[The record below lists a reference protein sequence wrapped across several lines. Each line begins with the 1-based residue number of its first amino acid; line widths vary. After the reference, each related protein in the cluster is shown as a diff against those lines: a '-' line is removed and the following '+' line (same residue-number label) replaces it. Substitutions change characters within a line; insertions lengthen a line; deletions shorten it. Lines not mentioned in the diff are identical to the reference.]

1 MSEPQLKILCAGLSW
16 PPETFLTGLIKGLA
30 DAGAEVTI
38 ACKRKPDDDWLSHP
52 RLRWLYTPDWQ
63 SMLPARSLRLG
74 WMMCRALARAPK
86 DIRLFTPSIKMVHG
100 RVARLRMWNLL
111 LPFAGYRWDVIYF
124 PWNFAAFNF
133 LPLFDLNCPV
143 VISCRGSQI
152 NVTSVASPDSIRPAI
167 AAALRATF
175 QRAAAIHCV
184 SAAIKLEAQRY
195 GLDPGKARVIHP
207 AVDVNFFF
215 PSEPSGSRNGT
226 FRIVTTGSLVWVKGY
241 EYALQSIRHLV
252 DRGIAVEF
260 HLIGDGP
267 ERQRILYTIHDLG
280 LEGRVH
286 LHGRLKPN
294 DVREQ
299 LRMSDAFLLSSLSEG
314 ISNAVLE
321 AMACGLPVVTTDCGG
336 MREAVT
342 DGKEG
347 LVVPVRDPMEIS
359 LALEKLAS
367 NPHLRRQMGQQGR
380 TTVVSMFDLKSQIT
394 RFSDLYKA
402 VSEGYSKQVTD

>member
-1 MSEPQLKILCAGLSW
+1 MSEQQLKILCAGISW
-16 PPETFLTGLIKGLA
+16 PVETFLAGLLKGLA
-30 DAGAEVTI
+30 DTGAEVTI

-52 RLRWLYTPDWQ
+52 RLHWLYTPDWQ
-63 SMLPARSLRLG
+63 SMLPRRCLRFG
-74 WMMCRALARAPK
+74 WMMGRALVRAPG
-86 DIRLFTPSIKMVHG
+86 DLRLFRSYIKTVQS
-100 RVARLRMWNLL
+100 RVERLRMWYQL

-143 VISCRGSQI
+143 VVSCRGSQI
-152 NVTSVASPDSIRPAI
+152 NISSVASPESIRAVI
-167 AAALRATF
+167 ADGLRATF

-184 SAAIKLEAQRY
+184 SEAIQLEALRY
-195 GLDPGKARVIHP
+195 GLDPEKARVIHP
-207 AVDVNFFF
+207 AVDVDFFS

-226 FRIVTTGSLVWVKGY
+226 FRVVTTGSLVWVKGY
-241 EYALQSIRHLV
+241 EYALQSIRHLL

-260 HLIGDGP
+260 DLIGDGP
-267 ERQRILYTIHDLG
+267 ERQRILYTIQDLG
-280 LEGRVH
+280 LEGLVH

-294 DVREQ
+294 EVREQ

-342 DGKEG
+342 DGKDG
-347 LVVPVRDPMEIS
+347 FVVPVRDPMEIS
-359 LALEKLAS
+359 VALEKLAL
-367 NPHLRRQMGQQGR
+367 NPYLRRQMGQHGR
-380 TTVVSMFDLKSQIT
+380 ATVASMFDLKSQIS
-394 RFSDLYKA
+394 RFSDLYTA
-402 VSEGYSKQVTD
+402 VSEGYLKQVTA

>member
-1 MSEPQLKILCAGLSW
+1 MSEPPLKILCAGLSW
-16 PPETFLTGLIKGLA
+16 PLETFLTRLVVGLA

-38 ACKRKPDDDWLSHP
+38 ACKRQPDDDWLIHP
-52 RLRWLYTPDWQ
+52 RLHWLYTPDWQ
-63 SMLPARSLRLG
+63 SKLPARLLRFG
-74 WMMCRALARAPK
+74 WMMGRALARAPG
-86 DIRLFTPSIKMVHG
+86 DIRLFASYIQVMPN
-100 RVARLRMWNLL
+100 RLERLRMWHQL

-124 PWNFAAFNF
+124 PWNFAALNL

-152 NVTSVASPDSIRPAI
+152 NVSSVASPDSVRPAI
-167 AAALRATF
+167 AEGLRSTF

-184 SAAIKLEAQRY
+184 SEAIKLEAVRY

-207 AVDVNFFF
+207 AVDMDFFF
-215 PSEPSGSRNGT
+215 PSAPSGSHSDT
-226 FRIVTTGSLVWVKGY
+226 FRVVTTGSLVWVKGY

-252 DRGIAVEF
+252 DRGIDVEF

-267 ERQRILYTIHDLG
+267 ERQRILYTINDLG
-280 LEGRVH
+280 LEERVH
-286 LHGRLKPN
+286 LHGRLKP
-294 DVREQ
+294 DEVREQ

-347 LVVPVRDPMEIS
+347 FVVPVRDPMEIS
-359 LALEKLAS
+359 TALEKLAS
-367 NPHLRRQMGQQGR
+367 NPYLRRQMGEHGR
-380 TTVVSMFDLKSQIT
+380 RTVASMFDLKSQID
-394 RFSDLYKA
+394 RFSDLCRV
-402 VSEGYSKQVTD
+402 VSEGYLKHIAA

>member
-30 DAGAEVTI
+30 DAGVEVTI

-52 RLRWLYTPDWQ
+52 RVHWLYTPDWQ
-63 SMLPARSLRLG
+63 SILPARSLRLG
-74 WMMCRALARAPK
+74 WMMCRALACAPG
-86 DIRLFTPSIKMVHG
+86 DIRLFTPSIKMVQG
-100 RVARLRMWNLL
+100 RVARLRMWYQL

-143 VISCRGSQI
+143 VVSCRGSQI

-167 AAALRATF
+167 AAGLRATF

-184 SAAIKLEAQRY
+184 SEAIKLEAMRY
-195 GLDPGKARVIHP
+195 GLDPGKARVIRP
-207 AVDVNFFF
+207 AVDLDLFL
-215 PSEPSGSRNGT
+215 PSEPCGSHNGT
-226 FRIVTTGSLVWVKGY
+226 FHVVTTGSLVWVKGY

-252 DRGIAVEF
+252 DRGIAAEF

-267 ERQRILYTIHDLG
+267 ERQRTLYTIHDLG

-286 LHGRLKPN
+286 LHGRLKPGE
-294 DVREQ
+294 VRDQ
-299 LRMSDAFLLSSLSEG
+299 LRKSDAFLLSSLSEG

-321 AMACGLPVVTTDCGG
+321 AMACGLPIVTTDCGG

-342 DGKEG
+342 DGEEG
-347 LVVPVRDPMEIS
+347 FVVPVRDPVAIS
-359 LALEKLAS
+359 DALEKLAL
-367 NPHLRRQMGQQGR
+367 NPCLRRQMGQHGR
-380 TTVVSMFDLKSQIT
+380 ATVAKMFDLKSQIT
-394 RFSDLYKA
+394 QFSDLCKE
-402 VSEGYSKQVTD
+402 VSEKK